1 MIDEYDFSFNMASL
15 DANKL
20 RKRQKQQ
27 FHGKNQMI
35 HIETMGQRNG
45 YFSREKYQPLGDE
58 FMLQD
63 KDSLADIVHDEDFE
77 VDSEDEDDNDNVRL
91 IKGKLLSFLC
101 RKCLSNN
108 CIYCHSDFT

>member
-1 MIDEYDFSFNMASL
+1 
-15 DANKL
+15 
-20 RKRQKQQ
+20 
-27 FHGKNQMI
+27 MI

-101 RKCLSNN
+101 RKCLNDN

>member
-15 DANKL
+15 DAYKL

-91 IKGKLLSFLC
+91 IKGELQPFLWKKVSKIRHQC
-101 RKCLSNN
+101 G
-108 CIYCHSDFT
+108 D